1 MRAEC
6 NVSASQ
12 GAITAVAEI
21 FWQETNRALGKIVMP
36 SGPPATHPPRDELV
50 PLRSLQGI
58 NEIDAILRSVEKAE
72 PNEVHAAIQKILK
85 GWPGRKRGEFW
96 ARLRQLRN
104 NGRERGL
111 RNALW
116 NEEDVEILRLWYAQ
130 GPGGARRAVKAI
142 LARHPDWSPRS
153 IWDKAARLG
162 LSARSG
168 NRKPWSAEE
177 QGYLLWNAG
186 EKPVGR
192 IARKLGRSVRAI
204 RQKLSSLGVSGKV
217 RNPKGYTLHRVAKLL
232 GVSDR
237 IVRLW
242 FQDRLFG
249 EPASRERNP
258 SRSGPRVSA
267 AALVAFCR
275 KHPDK
280 INTRECGSDFW
291 LLMEDDSVPSNAWQG
306 LRQHLTQQR
315 HCPGCGRAVRGNAY
329 FRHIKRC
336 NGRPAPVREL
346 ETEGTAAN

>member
-1 MRAEC
+1 MRIEC
-6 NVSASQ
+6 NASASQ
-12 GAITAVAEI
+12 GAITSLAEV
-21 FWQETNRALGKIVMP
+21 FSQETNRALGKIFMP
-36 SGPPATHPPRDELV
+36 RGAPETYPPRDALV
-50 PLRSLQGI
+50 PLRGLPGI
-58 NEIDAILRSVEKAE
+58 NEIDAILRSVVGAE
-72 PNEVHAAIQKILK
+72 PKEVHAAIQKILN

-142 LARHPDWSPRS
+142 RARHPDWSPRS
-153 IWDKAARLG
+153 IWDKAASLG

-192 IARKLGRSVRAI
+192 IAKKLGRSVRSI

-217 RNPKGYTLHRVAKLL
+217 RNPKGYTLHRVAKML

-242 FQDRLFG
+242 FQEGLFG
-249 EPASRERNP
+249 EPASRERNR
-258 SRSGPRVSA
+258 SRSGPWVSQA
-267 AALVAFCR
+267 GLVAFCR
-275 KHPDK
+275 KHPGK
-280 INTRECGSDFW
+280 INTRECGPDFW
-291 LLMEDDSVPSNAWQG
+291 PLMEDEIVPSNAWQG
-306 LRQHLTQQR
+306 LRQHLTEQKQ
-315 HCPGCGRAVRGNAY
+315 CPDCGRIIRGNAF
-329 FRHIKRC
+329 FRHVKRC
-336 NGRPAPVREL
+336 TG
-346 ETEGTAAN
+346 GTAHAREFEAKSVAAN